1 MQIGCHRGLS
11 CLNGLCSIKLY
22 FGTVHWGTMTFDIF
36 KKWTF
41 LPLDCLLSGP
51 EKELSWKFVLLK
63 HYENMFVLLQIYSG
77 DSRQLFLSLM
87 IIILE
92 CNIVSARLIRRFH
105 TWCRCWWCRCSCK
118 EYTYKRSNI
127 KRYYCSASQN
137 FKTTIVRAF
146 CD

>member
-11 CLNGLCSIKLY
+11 CLNGLWSIKLY
-22 FGTVHWGTMTFDIF
+22 FGTVHLGTMTFDIF

-41 LPLDCLLSGP
+41 LPLDCFLSGP

-77 DSRQLFLSLM
+77 GSRQLFLSLM

-92 CNIVSARLIRRFH
+92 CNIVSARLIPCFH

-118 EYTYKRSNI
+118 EYTRKRLNV
-127 KRYYCSASQN
+127 KCYYCNASQN

>member
-1 MQIGCHRGLS
+1 
-11 CLNGLCSIKLY
+11 
-22 FGTVHWGTMTFDIF
+22 MTFDIF
-36 KKWTF
+36 KKWFF
-41 LPLDCLLSGP
+41 LPLDCLLSRP
-51 EKELSWKFVLLK
+51 EKELSWKFALLK

-77 DSRQLFLSLM
+77 DSRQLFLSLIIIIIIILIIIIIILIIIIIITIIII

-92 CNIVSARLIRRFH
+92 CNITSARLIPCFH

-118 EYTYKRSNI
+118 EYTRKRLNV
-127 KRYYCSASQN
+127 KCYYCNASQN